1 MESRANYALVGLF
14 TLAVLAAVFGFV
26 YWFNSGGAGKRQDVR
41 VIFSGTVTGLG
52 RGSSVLFNGLR
63 VGEVTRIELQPD
75 DPRRIYAV
83 ISIDGSTPLRVDTR
97 ARIEA
102 QGLAGVVAVQLLGGE
117 PNSPVLTAQ
126 NGQPLPVIVAERS
139 EFQDILET
147 VRTIAKRAEDVLGSV
162 EGLVKENAG
171 PISNTVKN
179 VERFS
184 AALGDNSQN
193 VDKLMKSFGTVAD
206 TITPVAQKLGT
217 LSDELTE
224 LVRAVD
230 EKRVA
235 SIVEN
240 VDRFTAALGG
250 SSGDVGKVVKDVAS
264 ITDKLN
270 RAADQVEGVLKAA
283 QTFLNTAAGTEG
295 RSAFQE
301 VADAAKSIR
310 VLADNLDKRTGEITA
325 GINRFT
331 GPGLRDIESLANE
344 GKRTLT
350 DINRT
355 LRNVERNPQQ
365 FIFGGKPPLPQYGG
379 SR

>member
-14 TLAVLAAVFGFV
+14 TLAVLAALFGFV
-26 YWFNSGGAGKRQDVR
+26 YWFNSGGGGKKADVR

-83 ISIDGSTPLRVDTR
+83 IQVDRTTPLRVDTR

-102 QGLAGVVAVQLLGGE
+102 QGLAGVVAVQLLGGD
-117 PNSPVLTAQ
+117 PNSAVLTALP
-126 NGQPLPVIVAERS
+126 GQALPTIIAERS

-179 VERFS
+179 VEKFS
-184 AALGDNSQN
+184 AALGNNSDGI
-193 VDKLMKSFGTVAD
+193 DKLMQSFGTIAE
-206 TITPVAQKLGT
+206 TIAPLSQKLGV
-217 LSDELTE
+217 LSEELTQI
-224 LVRAVD
+224 VRSVD
-230 EKRVA
+230 QKKVTE
-235 SIVEN
+235 IIGN

-250 SSGDVGKVVKDVAS
+250 SSEDVGKAVKDVAS
-264 ITDKLN
+264 ITEKLN
-270 RAADQVEGVLKAA
+270 KAADQVEGVLKSA
-283 QTFLNTAAGTEG
+283 QAFLNTAAGEDG
-295 RSAFQE
+295 RSAFSE
-301 VADAAKSIR
+301 VSDAAKSIR
-310 VLADNLDKRTGEITA
+310 VLADNLDKRTAEITS
-325 GINRFT
+325 GISRFT
-331 GPGLRDIESLANE
+331 GPGLRDIETLASD
-344 GKRTLT
+344 GRRTLT
-350 DINRT
+350 DLNRT
-355 LRNVERNPQQ
+355 LRSLERNPQQ

>member
-14 TLAVLAAVFGFV
+14 TIAVLAALFGFV
-26 YWFNSGGAGKRQDVR
+26 YWFNSGGAGRRQDVR
-41 VIFSGTVTGLG
+41 IIFSGTVTGLG

-83 ISIDGSTPLRVDTR
+83 VQVDSSTPLRVDTR

-117 PNSPVLTAQ
+117 PGSDVLKPAP
-126 NGQPLPVIVAERS
+126 GQSLPTIVAERS

-147 VRTIAKRAEDVLGSV
+147 VRTIAKRADDMLGSV
-162 EGLVKENAG
+162 ETLVKENAG
-171 PISNTVKN
+171 PIGNTVRNIEK
-179 VERFS
+179 FS
-184 AALGDNSQN
+184 AALGENSDG
-193 VDKLMKSFGTVAD
+193 VDKLMRSFGTIAE
-206 TITPVAQKLGT
+206 TINPLAQKLGV
-217 LSDELTE
+217 LSDELTQI
-224 LVRAVD
+224 VQSVD
-230 EKRVA
+230 QKKVSA
-235 SIVEN
+235 IVEN
-240 VDRFTAALGG
+240 VDRFTAALGS
-250 SSGDVGKVVKDVAS
+250 SSGDVGKAVKDVAS

-270 RAADQVEGVLKAA
+270 RAADQVEGVLKSA
-283 QTFLNTAAGTEG
+283 QTFLNTAAGSEG

-310 VLADNLDKRTGEITA
+310 VLADNLDKRTAEITT
-325 GINRFT
+325 GISRFT
-331 GPGLRDIESLANE
+331 GPGLREIESLATD

-350 DINRT
+350 DLNRT
-355 LRNVERNPQQ
+355 LRNIERNPQQ